1 MDDMLRKNEYALCDI
16 IDVNNMGCGVARID
30 GMVVFVDGAVTG
42 DRLRVKMIKIAKDY
56 GVARIEEILEA
67 SPYRI
72 ASDCPV
78 SGRCGGCAYR
88 HIAYPY
94 ELELKRGYVLQAFR
108 KAGISGAEVGGVL
121 HTGEI
126 CGYRNKIQL
135 PVSPETADAG
145 YYARRSHEIIA
156 CDTCRLQSPVFQP
169 LLSFVQE
176 YLRRYHVRQVRHI
189 YMRHAKGTGEIM
201 VCPVSR
207 TGQLPHTDELVGT
220 LTALNPDVK
229 SVLVNVNPD
238 DTNVILGKT
247 CVPLLGDGSITDVL
261 CGLRFRISPLS
272 FYQVNHDAAEL
283 LYREAVRRVAEI
295 APETVADLYC
305 GTGTIGLTAA
315 KELPGIRLKGV
326 EIVPDAVRNA
336 RYNAELNDIRNA
348 SFLCADSVSAEVSGM
363 ECVILDPPRKGC
375 SAELL
380 QKIADERIRRVV
392 YVSCNADT
400 LARDSAFLLKNGYKM
415 ADVVPVDM
423 FPRTGSV
430 ECVTHFD
437 CKEG

>member
-1 MDDMLRKNEYALCDI
+1 MLKKNEYALCDI
-16 IDVNNMGCGVARID
+16 VDVNNMGCGIARID

-56 GVARIEEILEA
+56 AVARIEEVLA
-67 SPYRI
+67 PSPYRT

-88 HIAYPY
+88 HISYSY

-108 KAGISGAEVGGVL
+108 KAGIFDAEVGSVL

-135 PVSPETADAG
+135 PVSPDTAEAG
-145 YYARRSHEIIA
+145 YYARRSHEIVV
-156 CDTCRLQSPVFQP
+156 CDNCRLQSPVFQP
-169 LLSFVQE
+169 LLSAVQA
-176 YLRRYHVRQVRHI
+176 YLRKYRIRQVRHI

-207 TGQLPHTDELVGT
+207 TARLPHTDELVGT

-229 SVLVNVNPD
+229 SVLLNINPD
-238 DTNVILGKT
+238 ETNVILGKT
-247 CVPLLGDGSITDVL
+247 LVPLLGDGSITDIL

-295 APETVADLYC
+295 NPQTVADLYC
-305 GTGTIGLTAA
+305 GAGTIGLTAA
-315 KELPGIRLKGV
+315 KALPGIRLKGV

-336 RYNAELNDIRNA
+336 QYNAALNDIRNA
-348 SFLCADSVSAEVSGM
+348 SFLCADSVSAEVEGM
-363 ECVILDPPRKGC
+363 DCVILDPPRKGC

-380 QKIADERIRRVV
+380 RKMADERVRRIV

-400 LARDSAFLLKNGYKM
+400 LARDSAFLLANGYRM
-415 ADVVPVDM
+415 ADALPVDM

-437 CKEG
+437 FGER

>member
-1 MDDMLRKNEYALCDI
+1 MLKKNEYALCDI

-56 GVARIEEILEA
+56 AVARIEEILEA

-108 KAGISGAEVGGVL
+108 KAGISDAAVGGVL
-121 HTGEI
+121 HTGET

-145 YYARRSHEIIA
+145 YYARRSHAIIT
-156 CDTCRLQSPVFQP
+156 CDDCRLQSPAFQP
-169 LLSFVQE
+169 LLSAVQA
-176 YLRRYHVRQVRHI
+176 YLRKYRIRQVRHI

-207 TGQLPHTDELVGT
+207 TGQLPHTDELVGM

-229 SVLVNVNPD
+229 SILVNVNPD

-295 APETVADLYC
+295 NPETVADLYC

-326 EIVPDAVRNA
+326 EIIPDAVRNA

-348 SFLCADSVSAEVSGM
+348 SFLCADSVSAEVGGM

-400 LARDSAFLLKNGYKM
+400 LARDSAFLLKNGYEM

-437 CKEG
+437 WKEG